1 MADQDDFPSELPD
14 IGLDTGGAEPC
25 GLPSLD
31 PTELPGEMPG
41 ELPGAMPGE
50 LPGAM
55 PGELPGGLPQA
66 GEVPMA
72 APLAAG
78 AGAGLAAGNQGPVPG
93 AGDNAMML
101 KRIKG
106 IKVKIQVML
115 GETRLS
121 VSELANLKKGDFLQL
136 ETKLG
141 DPISILA
148 NGALIARGEI
158 AVVEDETK
166 HFGITLTEVV
176 DTSIA

>member
-14 IGLDTGGAEPC
+14 IGLDTGGAEPG

-41 ELPGAMPGE
+41 ELPG
-50 LPGAM
+50 
-55 PGELPGGLPQA
+55 ELPGGLPPV
-66 GEVPMA
+66 GEIPTT